1 MPGRCAGHF
10 HALKRINK
18 ENSGEDTVKVPF
30 QNVYSEGVV
39 KNGFPLFRRCLCRL
53 RLFRTEGMEM
63 TDLQRYMVFLA
74 MLF

>member
-1 MPGRCAGHF
+1 M
-10 HALKRINK
+10 
-18 ENSGEDTVKVPF
+18 PF

-39 KNGFPLFRRCLCRL
+39 KNELSLFRRCLCRL
-53 RLFRTEGMEM
+53 RLLRTEGMEM

>member
-1 MPGRCAGHF
+1 M
-10 HALKRINK
+10 
-18 ENSGEDTVKVPF
+18 PF

-39 KNGFPLFRRCLCRL
+39 KNEFPLFRRCLCRL
-53 RLFRTEGMEM
+53 RFLRMEGMEM

>member
-1 MPGRCAGHF
+1 MRQPHF
-10 HALKRINK
+10 HAPERINK
-18 ENSGEDTVKVPF
+18 EKSRGDTVKVPF

-39 KNGFPLFRRCLCRL
+39 KNEFSLFRRCLCRL
-53 RLFRTEGMEM
+53 RLLRREGMEM

>member
-1 MPGRCAGHF
+1 M
-10 HALKRINK
+10 
-18 ENSGEDTVKVPF
+18 PF

-39 KNGFPLFRRCLCRL
+39 KNEFPLFRRCLCRL